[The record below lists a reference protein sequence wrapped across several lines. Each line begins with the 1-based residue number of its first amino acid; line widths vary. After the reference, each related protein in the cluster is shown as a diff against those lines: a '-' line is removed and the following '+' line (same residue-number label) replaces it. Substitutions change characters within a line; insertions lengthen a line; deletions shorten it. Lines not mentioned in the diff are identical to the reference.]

1 MNKKIEIKFH
11 KKMLKIKK
19 KGERIREQHS
29 YRQLKRS
36 RRNTFTKLTGTH
48 SQV

>member
-19 KGERIREQHS
+19 KRREN
-29 YRQLKRS
+29 KGT
-36 RRNTFTKLTGTH
+36 TFLQTIKAF
-48 SQV
+48 